1 MQTLTVYDK
10 DNKKVGEFDFYH
22 HFKAF
27 LRLDVELENV
37 VFAHLGQIYIL
48 SSHQGTL
55 NITRCT
61 SEPKTTPH
69 LFMLYKRRFWRD
81 EAHVYGGHKSLEV
94 YFLGEALSQ
103 LGYSVRHPGG
113 NCLLNCAGVWLMRSS
128 LAPNLTIHDCSV
140 TPECTLDA
148 VPVFNQVLVGAK

>member
-1 MQTLTVYDK
+1 MQTLTVYDR
-10 DNKKVGEFDFYH
+10 DSEKVGTFEFHH

-27 LRLDVELENV
+27 LRLEVELENV
-37 VFAHLGQIYIL
+37 VFSHLGQIYIL
-48 SSHQGTL
+48 SNRQGTL

-61 SEPKTTPH
+61 SEPKTSPH

-81 EAHVYGGHKSLEV
+81 ETHVYGDKSLGV

-103 LGYSVRHPGG
+103 LGYSVRHPAG

-128 LAPNLTIHDCSV
+128 LAPHLTMNDCSV
-140 TPECTLDA
+140 TPEDTLDDN
-148 VPVFNQVLVGAK
+148 PLFNQVLVGAK